1 MSRARLEAFSDG
13 VFAVAITL
21 LALDLAIRGP
31 GYGPL
36 LEQLGEHW
44 PIFVAYVISFFTVG
58 IIWVNHH
65 ALVANIARVDRPLLF
80 LNLLA
85 LLFVVAIPFG
95 TDTMAE
101 YLTEG
106 AQDSHVAMALY
117 CLILEGMALGLAAVF
132 AWTLREGGTHQPV
145 PAAMRR
151 GVWVRFSFGV
161 VAYLV
166 ATGIALLSAPA
177 ALLVVGLI
185 ALYYIFERTPR

>member
-1 MSRARLEAFSDG
+1 MSRGRLEAFSDG

-21 LALDLAIRGP
+21 LALNLAVQGP
-31 GYGPL
+31 GHGPL
-36 LEQLGEHW
+36 LEQLGRHW
-44 PIFVAYVISFFTVG
+44 PIFIAYLISFFTVG

-65 ALVANIARVDRPLLF
+65 ALIANVARVDRPLLF
-80 LNLLA
+80 LNLLS

-95 TDTMAE
+95 TDTMAQ

-106 AQDSHVAMALY
+106 GQDSHIAMALY

-132 AWTLREGGTHQPV
+132 AWTLREGGTHQPL
-145 PAAMRR
+145 PAGMRR
-151 GVWVRFSFGV
+151 RAWAQFSAGILV
-161 VAYLV
+161 YLI

-177 ALLVVGLI
+177 ALIVVALV